1 MKFSVIA
8 CAVSIVFGTS
18 AFAQTSTPASTPT
31 SKSTAV
37 EQLTKTD
44 KKSRKKKVLMCAEC
58 GKPES
63 ECECEGHHG
72 KGEHKDDHSKEA
84 SEKK

>member
-8 CAVSIVFGTS
+8 GAVSVVLGTS
-18 AFAQTSTPASTPT
+18 AFAQTSTPASTPA
-31 SKSTAV
+31 SKSTAI

-63 ECECEGHHG
+63 ECECEGHG

-84 SEKK
+84 AEKK

>member
-1 MKFSVIA
+1 MKISF
-8 CAVSIVFGTS
+8 F
-18 AFAQTSTPASTPT
+18 AFALTVLFGISALAQVSTPASSPAT
-31 SKSTAV
+31 KSTAI
-37 EQLTKTD
+37 EQLKKTE

-72 KGEHKDDHSKEA
+72 KGEHKDDDAKETA
-84 SEKK
+84 DKK

>member
-1 MKFSVIA
+1 MKISVIA
-8 CAVSIVFGTS
+8 YAITVLFGIS
-18 AFAQTSTPASTPT
+18 AFAQVSTPANTPAA
-31 SKSTAV
+31 KSTAI

-44 KKSRKKKVLMCAEC
+44 KKARKKKVLMCAEC

-72 KGEHKDDHSKEA
+72 KGEHKDDDAKEA
-84 SEKK
+84 ADKK

>member
-1 MKFSVIA
+1 MKISVVALAIT
-8 CAVSIVFGTS
+8 VLFGTS
-18 AFAQTSTPASTPT
+18 AFAQISTPT
-31 SKSTAV
+31 SSPETKSTSI

-72 KGEHKDDHSKEA
+72 KGEHKDDDAKEA
-84 SEKK
+84 ADKK

>member
-1 MKFSVIA
+1 MKLQVTASVLAILFSM
-8 CAVSIVFGTS
+8 S
-18 AFAQTSTPASTPT
+18 AFAQNSTPASTPAA
-31 SKSTAV
+31 KSTAI
-37 EQLTKTD
+37 EQLTKAD

-72 KGEHKDDHSKEA
+72 KGEHKDDN
-84 SEKK
+84 SEESTDKK

>member
-8 CAVSIVFGTS
+8 CAVSVVVGTS
-18 AFAQTSTPASTPT
+18 AFAQSSTPASTPA
-31 SKSTAV
+31 SKSTVV

-84 SEKK
+84 DEKK